1 MKDVS
6 IMKETLIIDGRR
18 ITRMDLSDLGPITE
32 KEKEMIKE
40 ASLRPAEYDE
50 DCPPLS
56 PAMISEVE
64 RLIGARRA

>member
-1 MKDVS
+1 
-6 IMKETLIIDGRR
+6 MKETIIIDGRR

-32 KEKEMIKE
+32 KEKDMIRE
-40 ASLRPAEYDE
+40 AALRPVEYDE

-56 PAMISEVE
+56 PAMIAEAE